1 MKYAK
6 LGTTDIDIS
15 RICLGT
21 MTWGIQNDQ
30 ADADGQMD
38 MALDMGVNF
47 WDTAEMYPM
56 GAQPSQY
63 GDTETILGD
72 WMRRHASRRGEVVLA
87 TKHSPVTD
95 HPTGRSRQISK
106 QSITLALEESLKK
119 LNTDYVD
126 LYQLH
131 WPTNRRHYHFSQY
144 WNHQHASG
152 TDERDRIIDNQL
164 ESVHALTELQKAG
177 KIRSWGLSDDT
188 AWGLNSFLRIA
199 DENGLARPQSI
210 QHEYHLLLWMDEVIM
225 QETCALEGVS
235 YLPWGPIV
243 GGLLSGKYNDGKRPA
258 GARYSKHFER
268 PEAKRNQRVR
278 QGTLDA
284 VASYLEF
291 AGRFDIDIT
300 QLAIA
305 WTIRQPWMSS
315 TIIGATN
322 LENLKTNIDAVN
334 FEITDEMYAALAALR
349 LKHPLAF

>member
-21 MTWGIQNDQ
+21 MTWGIQNNQ

-72 WMRRHASRRGEVVLA
+72 WMRRYASRRADVVLA

-95 HPTGRSRQISK
+95 HPTGRSRQISA
-106 QSITLALEESLKK
+106 QSIALALEESLKK

-152 TDERDRIIDNQL
+152 LDERDRIIDNQL

-199 DENGLARPQSI
+199 DQNGLARPQSI

-243 GGLLSGKYNDGKRPA
+243 GGMLSGKYNDGKRPT

-284 VASYLEF
+284 VASYVDF
-291 AGRFDIDIT
+291 ADRFNIDIT

-305 WTIRQPWMSS
+305 WTIRQPWMTS

-322 LENLKTNIDAVN
+322 LENLKTNIEAVN
-334 FEITDEMYAALAALR
+334 FEITDEMYTALADLR